1 MADNYSFDI
10 TSKAEWQEVKN
21 AVDQTTKEIRQR
33 FDLKDTKSTIE
44 LNEEKKGVTIKADDD
59 YKLKALIDIFQ
70 SKLVK
75 RGISLK
81 ALVYEKLEKA
91 LGDTVRQEITIL
103 QGIESEK
110 AKEIAKAI
118 RDGKFKVQ
126 TQIQGDQVRVLGKDK
141 DALQDVIQFVRSKDF
156 GIDIQCVNY
165 R

>member
-10 TSKAEWQEVKN
+10 TSKVAWQEVKN

-33 FDLKDTKSTIE
+33 FDLKDTKNQIE
-44 LNEEKKGVTIKADDD
+44 LNEEKGVIIKADDD

-75 RGISLK
+75 RGVSLK
-81 ALVYEKLEKA
+81 ALVYEKSEKA
-91 LGDTVRQEITIL
+91 LGDTVRQEISVL
-103 QGIESEK
+103 QGISSEK

-118 RDGKFKVQ
+118 RDAKFKVQ
-126 TQIQGDQVRVLGKDK
+126 TQIQGDQLRVLGKEK
-141 DALQDVIQFVRSKDF
+141 DQLQDVIQFVKSKDF
-156 GIDIQCVNY
+156 AIDLQFSNY